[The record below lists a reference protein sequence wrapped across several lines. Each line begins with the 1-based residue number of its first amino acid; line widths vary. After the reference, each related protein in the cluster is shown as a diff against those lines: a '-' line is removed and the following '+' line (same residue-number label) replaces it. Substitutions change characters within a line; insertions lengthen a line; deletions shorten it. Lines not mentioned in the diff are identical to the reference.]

1 MKVTIIT
8 GQHKGLRGD
17 MQGDLTERRK
27 TLGKDGKIV
36 FRPDNNP
43 ARSFLVRIKHVAEIR
58 QFLMFPGDKPLE
70 LK

>member
-17 MQGDLTERRK
+17 MQGDLIERRK

-36 FRPDNNP
+36 FRPDSNP
-43 ARSFLVRIKHVAEIR
+43 AKCFLVRIKHVTDIKDL
-58 QFLMFPGDKPLE
+58 FS
-70 LK
+70 